1 MVRNRPGSSRPTDA
15 LQDGVLA
22 QDVLMKGISDLK
34 ELCDIVLEKF
44 ETARDEF
51 EAKAASS

>member
-1 MVRNRPGSSRPTDA
+1 
-15 LQDGVLA
+15 VLA

-34 ELCDIVLEKF
+34 ELCNIVLEKF

>member
-1 MVRNRPGSSRPTDA
+1 MHLRIQTY
-15 LQDGVLA
+15 DGVLA

-34 ELCDIVLEKF
+34 ELCNIVLEKF

-51 EAKAASS
+51 EAGKGPLS